1 MKTAIVGP
9 FPPYRGGIAQFSQRL
24 LNSLKSCFP
33 KHEFVPV
40 SYRRLYPG
48 ILFPGTSQFQPEGG
62 AATNDAAGVIDS
74 VNPLCWISARNFFSK
89 RSFDSVVVQWWH
101 PFFAP
106 CLAASIPGAIKT
118 AAVCHNVIPH
128 ESFPFSSR
136 IAEAFLRRISGL
148 VVHSR
153 TDLEAARN
161 VAPNKQILKL
171 YHPIYDQYRKENI
184 DRSSARSDLGY
195 SDDARIVLFFGLVR
209 PYKGVQDLLRA
220 MGSLPEDINLLIV
233 GECYSGKDEILA
245 IIDDLG
251 LKSRIRWIDR
261 FVPDEEV
268 ALYFNA
274 ANIVALPYREAT
286 QSGVAQIAL
295 SFGRVLVLTDTGGL
309 SELVEEGSTGFLAE
323 PWSPASLAGAIRS
336 AFQLDSDASTEKRIR
351 EKASEFSWEN
361 YSSKLMK
368 LLS

>member
-1 MKTAIVGP
+1 MKTAVVGP
-9 FPPYRGGIAQFSQRL
+9 FPPYRGGIAQFSSRL
-24 LNSLKSCFP
+24 LKSLGDCFP
-33 KHEFVPV
+33 QHEFVPV

-48 ILFPGTSQFQPEGG
+48 ILFPGTSQFQPEDDS
-62 AATNDAAGVIDS
+62 APCDAIGMIDS
-74 VNPLCWISARNFFSK
+74 VNPFRWISARNFFSK
-89 RSFDSVVVQWWH
+89 QSFDRVVVQWWH

-106 CLAASIPGAIKT
+106 CLAASVPGAIRSV
-118 AAVCHNVIPH
+118 AVCHNVIPH

-136 IAEAFLRRISGL
+136 IAKAYLRKMNGL

-153 TDLEAARN
+153 TDLEAART
-161 VAPNKQILKL
+161 VAPEKHVLQL
-171 YHPIYDQYRKENI
+171 YHPIYDQYRK
-184 DRSSARSDLGY
+184 DSVSRVSARRDLGY
-195 SDDARIVLFFGLVR
+195 SDDARIVLFFGLIR

-220 MGSLPEDINLLIV
+220 MGSLPKDINLLIV
-233 GECYSGKDEILA
+233 GECYSGKDEILG
-245 IIDDLG
+245 IIDDLE
-251 LKSRIRWIDR
+251 LQNRIRWIDR

-309 SELVEEGSTGFLAE
+309 SELVDEGSTGFLAE
-323 PWSPASLAGAIRS
+323 PWSPSSLAGAVRS
-336 AFQLDSDASTEKRIR
+336 AFRLASETTTKTRIE
-351 EKASEFSWEN
+351 EKAASFSWEN
-361 YSSKLMK
+361 YSSKLME